1 MVTIIALIFFILT
14 IRAHGSVAVE
24 QHLPILSEQDYIITT
39 VPMQS
44 VTLPCKALSSNVEFE
59 RVMWYRL
66 KNPGQSPLNVGQHL
80 ITKDSRF
87 SVAYYSVDHGL
98 SPAKWDLHITN
109 VRLSDAAHYQCHV
122 VAKDNRKSIRSNV
135 KLIVEDIIVNIEPID
150 AFVFNGN
157 KTKFACN
164 FTGKHRVPSEKVI
177 WLKDNKALVPDAS
190 HVITSIELSNVTVT
204 TLEIIVSHYND
215 SGSYRCSDGHDA
227 QMFID
232 DNSDF
237 EWLHKEL
244 EQADTKIAVPSLP
257 GKAWERQLSF
267 RKDAGLFQDDFIE
280 ERRRGLETFI
290 NKIAAHPLA
299 QNERVLHVFLLE
311 SEIDLSKYVRDKIKH

>member
-14 IRAHGSVAVE
+14 IRTHGSVAVE
-24 QHLPILSEQDYIITT
+24 QHLPISSEQDYIVTS

-66 KNPGQSPLNVGQHL
+66 KNPGQSILNVGQHL

-122 VAKDNRKSIRSNV
+122 AAKDNRKSVRSNV
-135 KLIVEDIIVNIEPID
+135 KLIVEDITVDIEPIV
-150 AFVFNGN
+150 ALVFNGD

-164 FTGKHRVPSEKVI
+164 FTGKHRVPSEKVT
-177 WLKDNKALVPDAS
+177 WLKDNKALVPDAT

-204 TLEIIVSHYND
+204 TLEIIASHYND

-227 QMFID
+227 QSKEAKLYLRDTNQQFFLRSLSSSHSKSLLLSLRTVFYLLIFQFFLFI
-232 DNSDF
+232 
-237 EWLHKEL
+237 L
-244 EQADTKIAVPSLP
+244 
-257 GKAWERQLSF
+257 
-267 RKDAGLFQDDFIE
+267 
-280 ERRRGLETFI
+280 
-290 NKIAAHPLA
+290 
-299 QNERVLHVFLLE
+299 
-311 SEIDLSKYVRDKIKH
+311 